1 MAPDLRLCLVER
13 ELDDA
18 PTVFAL
24 STESGNLCAGAG
36 CDAPHSPLPGRRLP
50 LMTPA
55 SKVLRAAR
63 SKTSRRQDYS
73 SSTKRALLDNASAL
87 FTDHGYAG
95 TSLDEVVAAARV
107 TKGALYHHY
116 SSKLALFESVF
127 MRCQEDTLKQIEKS
141 LRQSK
146 DPWERAQIGLRTF
159 LDICQEPTYRRICI
173 QEGPVAL
180 GHERWL
186 EAEKEFSFG
195 LVYNIVADLVK
206 DMDGPEELS
215 ETFAH
220 IFYGAMQSAGNY
232 VADSADAEEA
242 SDKVHA
248 VIAAIL
254 AGLRLL
260 PSFGEAETA
269 PETEAADAS

>member
-1 MAPDLRLCLVER
+1 
-13 ELDDA
+13 
-18 PTVFAL
+18 
-24 STESGNLCAGAG
+24 
-36 CDAPHSPLPGRRLP
+36 
-50 LMTPA
+50 MTPA
-55 SKVLRAAR
+55 SKVLRVAR
-63 SKTSRRQDYS
+63 KTSRRQDYS
-73 SSTKRALLDNASAL
+73 SSTKRALLDNATEL

-127 MRCQEDTLKQIEKS
+127 MRCQEDTQKQIEKS

-146 DPWERAQIGLRTF
+146 DPWERAQMGLRTF
-159 LDICQEPTYRRICI
+159 LDICQQPTYRRICI

-180 GHERWL
+180 GHERWHEV
-186 EAEKEFSFG
+186 EAEFSFG
-195 LVYNIVADLVK
+195 IVYNIVSDLLK
-206 DMDGPEELS
+206 SMGSAEELS

-220 IFYGAMQSAGNY
+220 LFYGAMQSAGNY
-232 VADSADAEEA
+232 VADSPDSEEA
-242 SDKVHA
+242 SDKVQA

-260 PSFGEAETA
+260 PTIDVPATA
-269 PETEAADAS
+269 SK